1 MDKNKIFKK
10 SNDKLDGHVVN
21 PFVPRSSTSSV
32 LSAAR
37 KMNSVQEEQGRKK
50 KRQVLSEMVIKDVA
64 YYEWKHG
71 NPEARGWASKK
82 YPDYSFK
89 RDTVR
94 DSKMKYQKTFESN
107 KVGNFFALPREGRP
121 SKISDELITE
131 FRCILHN
138 PRVSGGAVTRKTVI
152 AIVNG
157 VLKARSPKCWERMAE
172 A

>member
-1 MDKNKIFKK
+1 
-10 SNDKLDGHVVN
+10 
-21 PFVPRSSTSSV
+21 
-32 LSAAR
+32 
-37 KMNSVQEEQGRKK
+37 MNSVQEEQGRKK